1 MSQELDEVAFSQIFP
16 YSHFHIF
23 GMRIKNENEIPPN
36 VSELLYQKI
45 KKDVADFEA
54 ANGMVMILQEELV
67 IVVMCAKPAN
77 DAQMIRFFEQMT
89 AELAVL
95 SEYILGVCSR
105 AFDGMSLIRQYYQQ
119 DILAYAD
126 KVFYYKDLKFIL
138 ADEMT
143 EKEKIP
149 AVKFDFFKYNKFLSM
164 KEYGEALRLLEEYNT
179 KALQSEIDIASLK
192 NQIKNMVYYLL
203 DQLDLTEEQKDAERY
218 EYFREI
224 SMAHYEQDYKEVMR
238 QILEKIT
245 AQIGV
250 TQKTVDD
257 RIPRMLAFI
266 EKNYEQ
272 DLRLED
278 MAEEFN
284 FNYHYLS
291 AYFHQHMKE
300 GFSDYLNEIRTAKAC
315 ELLENTDLSIAQI
328 SEKVGYSEHSYFC
341 RVFKKVTGKT
351 PSVYR
356 RKNHG

>member
-1 MSQELDEVAFSQIFP
+1 
-16 YSHFHIF
+16 
-23 GMRIKNENEIPPN
+23 
-36 VSELLYQKI
+36 
-45 KKDVADFEA
+45 
-54 ANGMVMILQEELV
+54 
-67 IVVMCAKPAN
+67 
-77 DAQMIRFFEQMT
+77 MT

-238 QILEKIT
+238 QILEKSLH
-245 AQIGV
+245 
-250 TQKTVDD
+250 
-257 RIPRMLAFI
+257 R
-266 EKNYEQ
+266 
-272 DLRLED
+272 
-278 MAEEFN
+278 
-284 FNYHYLS
+284 S
-291 AYFHQHMKE
+291 
-300 GFSDYLNEIRTAKAC
+300 
-315 ELLENTDLSIAQI
+315 EL
-328 SEKVGYSEHSYFC
+328 H
-341 RVFKKVTGKT
+341 
-351 PSVYR
+351 
-356 RKNHG
+356 RKL

>member
-1 MSQELDEVAFSQIFP
+1 MT
-16 YSHFHIF
+16 
-23 GMRIKNENEIPPN
+23 EINTQRSPGN
-36 VSELLYQKI
+36 DQRT
-45 KKDVADFEA
+45 
-54 ANGMVMILQEELV
+54 
-67 IVVMCAKPAN
+67 KP
-77 DAQMIRFFEQMT
+77 
-89 AELAVL
+89 
-95 SEYILGVCSR
+95 
-105 AFDGMSLIRQYYQQ
+105 
-119 DILAYAD
+119 
-126 KVFYYKDLKFIL
+126 
-138 ADEMT
+138 

>member
-1 MSQELDEVAFSQIFP
+1 MLEKLTQDNYEKIIAGKDKPVVIDFFSPECRHCKMTEV
-16 YSHFHIF
+16 
-23 GMRIKNENEIPPN
+23 G
-36 VSELLYQKI
+36 LL
-45 KKDVADFEA
+45 
-54 ANGMVMILQEELV
+54 
-67 IVVMCAKPAN
+67 
-77 DAQMIRFFEQMT
+77 
-89 AELAVL
+89 ELA
-95 SEYILGVCSR
+95 
-105 AFDGMSLIRQYYQQ
+105 
-119 DILAYAD
+119 
-126 KVFYYKDLKFIL
+126 
-138 ADEMT
+138 
-143 EKEKIP
+143 
-149 AVKFDFFKYNKFLSM
+149 
-164 KEYGEALRLLEEYNT
+164 
-179 KALQSEIDIASLK
+179 
-192 NQIKNMVYYLL
+192 
-203 DQLDLTEEQKDAERY
+203 EEQKDAERY

>member
-1 MSQELDEVAFSQIFP
+1 VNAF
-16 YSHFHIF
+16 
-23 GMRIKNENEIPPN
+23 
-36 VSELLYQKI
+36 
-45 KKDVADFEA
+45 
-54 ANGMVMILQEELV
+54 
-67 IVVMCAKPAN
+67 
-77 DAQMIRFFEQMT
+77 
-89 AELAVL
+89 
-95 SEYILGVCSR
+95 
-105 AFDGMSLIRQYYQQ
+105 
-119 DILAYAD
+119 
-126 KVFYYKDLKFIL
+126 
-138 ADEMT
+138 
-143 EKEKIP
+143 
-149 AVKFDFFKYNKFLSM
+149 
-164 KEYGEALRLLEEYNT
+164 LRLKGLN
-179 KALQSEIDIASLK
+179 
-192 NQIKNMVYYLL
+192 
-203 DQLDLTEEQKDAERY
+203 DAERY

-291 AYFHQHMKE
+291 AYFHQNMKE